1 MNDCTAVEEAALLAI
16 DRLQEILDAIAVTR
30 QIAEDANKEL
40 RV

>member
-1 MNDCTAVEEAALLAI
+1 MNDCAVVEEAALLAI

-40 RV
+40 RA